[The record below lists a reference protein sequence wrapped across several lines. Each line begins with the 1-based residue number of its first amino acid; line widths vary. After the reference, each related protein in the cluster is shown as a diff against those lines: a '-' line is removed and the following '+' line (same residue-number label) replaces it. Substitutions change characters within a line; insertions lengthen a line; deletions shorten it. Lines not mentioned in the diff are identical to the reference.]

1 MAGNWLMKTYNW
13 QQSDW
18 PLFRYDLNSLHGT
31 LQLIA
36 EKVGLI
42 SGKLSHLDESQ
53 ETEALIDLIVGE
65 AVKTS
70 EIEGEYISRPDIRS
84 SIENK
89 LGLFGENPVRDKR
102 ANGIIEMIFN
112 ARTSFRQP
120 LCDTTLFEW
129 HLSLLSMSLDPNL
142 RIGAWRIDED
152 PMQIIS
158 VQHGKTIVHFE
169 APPSKAVPHKMQ
181 QFVKWFNDTAP
192 GKPQAIIFAPVRA
205 AIAHLYFE
213 SIHPFEDGNGRI
225 GRVIAEKAL
234 YQGFGYPVMLSLS
247 QAIESDKKAYY
258 ESLHKASRSHE
269 ITAWLSYFLNVIL
282 KAQADVEIQ
291 INFIL
296 KKSSCFDKFKDT
308 LNKRQLKV
316 VQRMMKSGPKG
327 FEDGMSAKK
336 YITITGTSKAT
347 ATRDLQHMVHVNALN
362 QTGGGRSVRYTLA
375 L

>member
-1 MAGNWLMKTYNW
+1 
-13 QQSDW
+13 
-18 PLFRYDLNSLHGT
+18 
-31 LQLIA
+31 
-36 EKVGLI
+36 
-42 SGKLSHLDESQ
+42 
-53 ETEALIDLIVGE
+53 
-65 AVKTS
+65 
-70 EIEGEYISRPDIRS
+70 
-84 SIENK
+84 
-89 LGLFGENPVRDKR
+89 
-102 ANGIIEMIFN
+102 
-112 ARTSFRQP
+112 
-120 LCDTTLFEW
+120 
-129 HLSLLSMSLDPNL
+129 
-142 RIGAWRIDED
+142 
-152 PMQIIS
+152 
-158 VQHGKTIVHFE
+158 
-169 APPSKAVPHKMQ
+169 MQ

-225 GRVIAEKAL
+225 GRVIAEKTL